1 MPSHVRLRGL
11 SGTPFE
17 TEVLIARDEL
27 STFFLHTKFVRE
39 FSLFERLDPRPRS
52 LPAPPC
58 KDPMGGSDEL
68 TQ

>member
-11 SGTPFE
+11 SGTPVE

-27 STFFLHTKFVRE
+27 PIFFLHTKFIRE
-39 FSLFERLDPRPRS
+39 FSLFELLDPRPRS
-52 LPAPPC
+52 LPEPPT
-58 KDPMGGSDEL
+58 KNLMGGSDEP

>member
-1 MPSHVRLRGL
+1 MPLHVRLQGL
-11 SGTPFE
+11 SGTPFA

-27 STFFLHTKFVRE
+27 PTFFLHTKFICE
-39 FSLFERLDPRPRS
+39 FSLFELLDPRLRP

-58 KDPMGGSDEL
+58 KNLMGGSDEP